1 MIDLTKLEYGVDY
14 YGLPP
19 KTIVFK
25 KTYSEI
31 LEKLNIDDVAGK
43 QTLKLNENN
52 SFDTR
57 IIFTGNGFD
66 FE

>member
-1 MIDLTKLEYGVDY
+1 MIDLTKLEYSVDY
-14 YGLPP
+14 YVLPP
-19 KTIVFK
+19 KTIVFI

-31 LEKLNIDDVAGK
+31 LDKLYVEDVSGK
-43 QTLKLNENN
+43 QTLKLNEKN

-57 IIFTGNGFD
+57 IIFTGNGFN